1 MATNFGNTIME
12 GGITPSVQVQQPVQ
26 DRTGEVLGKALT
38 PVAGAVGSIFG
49 SIVHG
54 QQQSA
59 KDSILNDFNTRLLDY
74 ADAMDQGVSRD
85 QVMLNVRNLT
95 RQYLNDHPALR
106 DDINKLYA
114 TVTSSSGMAN
124 IVSSGT
130 VEDRVRETIAI
141 KAGEL
146 GITEDQYRNNLNAQ
160 QRLLELNNQWN
171 TLQAEGGIIDEQMIA
186 EGREASRNYIV
197 SLYPMAQSRIAEA
210 MRQAEIN
217 PAEKAQIMNDVI
229 LSLQSEITRVE
240 FIAGKF
246 DADDMLNP
254 IRNLLDVA
262 QDWASGTTET
272 SILEG
277 QINNVTARAN
287 ATLRLDPEVADTLA
301 RVKIFSDA
309 GLPEPLMM
317 QLNSARNL
325 VTLVDVVRPNGD
337 EPPIAVNGSTKS
349 TEQVALVNELVMNS
363 SSMSD
368 EAKEEAY
375 RSLNN
380 LIEGL
385 YVGERTITDPV
396 SLKNIVET
404 LGSEEA
410 RNLLDEFGGI
420 QTSAANGAALVI
432 ENHYN
437 RVLIP
442 AINDAWFDEH
452 AFRIKPTAGGA
463 IVYDF
468 NNPPEA
474 NFYSPSQIADPIW
487 NGSGVQFVTKPEFSD
502 NPDFVAAVETLNTGR
517 NPIAV
522 PLNNT
527 INAMANLSGVDP
539 KTIWEQNMQNRLFGI
554 GEQTTAD
561 RVNQMFDA
569 GRAETTT
576 TPALEAVEPFN
587 GQSALEGINE
597 VIGQGNPQ
605 ATVEALSYLPSGQN
619 LTMDMFQGDM
629 DGVLEVIEAA
639 GAAEPQLMANATSP
653 IEVAAG
659 YLGLSESRDQDNITL
674 SRFISQAAG
683 IEINPAKTAWCAAFV
698 DAVLHKSNL
707 GGGTGKLNARSYL
720 NWGVPVDTP
729 RRGDVVVFSR
739 GDPNGW
745 QGHVGF
751 FEGYDSNG
759 NIRVLG
765 GNQGNQVSVTSYNP
779 NRLLGFRRAG

>member
-124 IVSSGT
+124 IISSGT
-130 VEDRVRETIAI
+130 VEDRTRETIAI
-141 KAGEL
+141 RAGEL
-146 GITEDQYRNNLNAQ
+146 GITEGQYRQNLVAQ

-171 TLQAEGGIIDEQMIA
+171 ALQAEGGIIDEQMIA

-210 MRQAEIN
+210 MRQAEAN

-229 LSLQSEITRVE
+229 LSLQSEITQAE
-240 FIAGKF
+240 SLAGMF
-246 DADDMLNP
+246 DADDILNP
-254 IRNLLDVA
+254 IRNLLGVA
-262 QDWASGTTET
+262 QDWASGSIET

-287 ATLRLDPEVADTLA
+287 AALRLDPEVAETLA

-309 GLPEPLMM
+309 GLPEPLMES
-317 QLNSARNL
+317 LNVAKNL
-325 VTLVDVVRPNGD
+325 KTLVDVVRPIGD

-349 TEQVALVNELVMNS
+349 TEQVALVNELVMSS

-442 AINDAWFDEH
+442 AINDAWFDEQ
-452 AFRIKPTAGGA
+452 AFRIEPTADGA

-487 NGSGVQFVTKPEFSD
+487 NGSGVMFVTKPEFSD
-502 NPDFVAAVETLNTGR
+502 NPDIVSAVETLNTGN

-561 RVNQMFDA
+561 RVNQTLDA
-569 GRAETTT
+569 TPAETTT

-587 GQSALEGINE
+587 EQSALDGINE
-597 VIGQGNPQ
+597 VIGQGDSQ

-674 SRFISQAAG
+674 SRFIRQAAG

-765 GNQGNQVSVTSYNP
+765 GNQGNQVSVTSYSP
-779 NRLLGFRRAG
+779 DRLLGFRRAG